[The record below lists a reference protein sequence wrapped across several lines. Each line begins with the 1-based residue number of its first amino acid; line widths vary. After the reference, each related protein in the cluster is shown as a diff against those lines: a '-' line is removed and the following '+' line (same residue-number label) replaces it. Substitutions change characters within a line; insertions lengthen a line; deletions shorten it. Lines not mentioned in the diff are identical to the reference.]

1 MELSIWENVLL
12 GAMVLGIIFW
22 MRPGIKSSFKMGE
35 NAESDW
41 MGLLVP
47 IGLVVIFV
55 IFLISMV

>member
-1 MELSIWENVLL
+1 MELSLWENVLL

-22 MRPGIKSSFKMGE
+22 MRPGIKSSFQAGK

-41 MGLLVP
+41 AGLLVP

-55 IFLISMV
+55 VFLISMV

>member
-12 GAMVLGIIFW
+12 GAIVLGIIFW

-35 NAESDW
+35 KVESDW
-41 MGLLVP
+41 LGLLVP
-47 IGLVVIFV
+47 IGMVVIFV